1 MTYVSNISSP
11 YQGVFFD
18 LDGTLVDTA
27 PDLVAAANRLLA
39 AHGKD
44 SLPYEEL
51 RPKASAGARGLIG
64 ASFGIN
70 PEHPEFIALRD
81 EFFEYYEANIL
92 VHSKLFDGI
101 EELLNQFENSQIPWG
116 IVTNKSERFT
126 NPLLDLMGLKSRACV
141 IVSGD
146 TTPHSKP
153 HPEPLLYA
161 ARLAQIDPAKSLY
174 VGDDHRDIIAGRD
187 AGMKTVTALYGYLGS
202 VEPAHQWG
210 ADYEILRPLD
220 LFDIV
225 FADH

>member
-1 MTYVSNISSP
+1 MDKLSSP

-18 LDGTLVDTA
+18 LDGTLADTA
-27 PDLVAAANRLLA
+27 PDLVAAANRLLV

-44 SLPYEEL
+44 QLPYEKL
-51 RPKASAGARGLIG
+51 RSKASAGARGLIG
-64 ASFGIN
+64 ASFGIT

-81 EFFEYYEANIL
+81 EFFEYYESSIF
-92 VHSKLFDGI
+92 VHSKLFDGV
-101 EELLNQFENSQIPWG
+101 EELLDQLERSRIPWG

-126 NPLLDLMGLKSRACV
+126 NPLLGLMGLKSRACA

-187 AGMKTVTALYGYLGS
+187 AGMRTVTALYGYLGS
-202 VEPAHQWG
+202 PEPAHHWG
-210 ADYEILRPLD
+210 ADYEIQKPLD

-225 FADH
+225 FAGH

>member
-1 MTYVSNISSP
+1 MDNLSSP

-18 LDGTLVDTA
+18 LDGTLADTA
-27 PDLVAAANRLLA
+27 PDLVAAANRLLV

-44 SLPYEEL
+44 QLPYEKL
-51 RPKASAGARGLIG
+51 RSKASAGARGLIG

-70 PEHPEFIALRD
+70 PDHPEFIALRD
-81 EFFEYYEANIL
+81 EFFEYYESSIF
-92 VHSKLFDGI
+92 VQSKLFDGV
-101 EELLNQFENSQIPWG
+101 EELLDQLERSRIPWG

-126 NPLLDLMGLKSRACV
+126 NPLLGLMGLKSRACA

-174 VGDDHRDIIAGRD
+174 VGDDHRDIIAGRE

-210 ADYEILRPLD
+210 ADYEIQKPLD
-220 LFDIV
+220 LFNIV
-225 FADH
+225 FASH